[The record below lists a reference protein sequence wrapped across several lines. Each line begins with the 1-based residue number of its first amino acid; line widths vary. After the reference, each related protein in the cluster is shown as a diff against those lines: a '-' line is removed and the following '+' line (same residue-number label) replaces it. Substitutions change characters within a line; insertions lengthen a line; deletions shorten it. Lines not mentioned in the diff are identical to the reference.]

1 MVIYMDKV
9 YDFNWIAQEI
19 DNCLVLKLCN
29 SKKAIGIYQASEI
42 LSIDL
47 DDVNVKFANALD
59 LMNFVNHSVIRF
71 RHITNPENII
81 DIPLR
86 NVYKLFLNSNE
97 LATIN
102 EKYLRL
108 NKLEAFMVRDGEVKN
123 DNYLVYVYKVNE
135 ESEELKK
142 TLKIAYEYNNLG
154 MQEKI
159 EALEQINLINY
170 HRENDKSER
179 RI

>member
-1 MVIYMDKV
+1 
-9 YDFNWIAQEI
+9 
-19 DNCLVLKLCN
+19 
-29 SKKAIGIYQASEI
+29 
-42 LSIDL
+42 
-47 DDVNVKFANALD
+47 
-59 LMNFVNHSVIRF
+59 MNFVSHSVIRF
-71 RHITNPENII
+71 RHDTNPENII

-108 NKLEAFMVRDGEVKN
+108 SKLEAFMVRDGEVKN
-123 DNYLVYVYKVNE
+123 DNYLVYAYKINE
-135 ESEELKK
+135 ESEELNK

-170 HRENDKSER
+170 HREKDKSER